1 MEVSNFDDT
10 LTQETMAFVDK
21 IKTKYEDKLAEK
33 DAKIAEKE
41 EEIAK
46 LKEELEER
54 KERCCPVGY
63 EKDADIMVVQTST
76 EDPIYIKYK
85 GKYTEDWDKMLAI
98 VRRDKRSKEIFFKD
112 NKLKDDYTP
121 LYSKKGLPVT
131 KTLFNYIA
139 DNLKNIFPAGKY
151 TCYYNRI
158 FCKEDKFE
166 EMVEEI
172 KKLIDNFQDKQ

>member
-54 KERCCPVGY
+54 KDRCCPVGY
-63 EKDADIMVVQTST
+63 EKDADVMVVQTSAK
-76 EDPIYIKYK
+76 DPNYIKYK
-85 GKYTEDWDKMLAI
+85 INHTKDWDKMLAI
-98 VRRDKRSKEIFFKD
+98 VRRDKRSNDIFFKD
-112 NKLKDDYTP
+112 NKLKDGYRI

-139 DNLKNIFPAGKY
+139 DNLKNKFPAGKY
-151 TCYYNRI
+151 TGYYNRF
-158 FCKEDKFE
+158 FCKEDTFE
-166 EMVEEI
+166 EIVEEI
-172 KKLIDNFQDKQ
+172 KKLIDNFQDKK